1 MNDRFSSRD
10 KHYDKLLGKT
20 LTQLLSILY
29 LFITRKEFLCKSCQH
44 MWHSFNHPQ
53 TVTNLSGEFLC

>member
-20 LTQLLSILY
+20 LTQLLSIP
-29 LFITRKEFLCKSCQH
+29 FHHKKRVFVQK
-44 MWHSFNHPQ
+44 
-53 TVTNLSGEFLC
+53 LSTYVA